1 MALFDLRK
9 AYDSVNHRILLEKL
23 EKVLGKDEENML
35 LIRHLMG
42 CIKIK
47 YREEQK
53 AINVN
58 CGVP

>member
-9 AYDSVNHRILLEKL
+9 AYDSVNHKILLEKL

-47 YREEQK
+47 YREE
-53 AINVN
+53 
-58 CGVP
+58 